1 MHCDGELFDC
11 RATGD
16 MVMQRPKFQEVRSF
30 HYLTGR
36 VSCKAVTQ
44 DGNVEVLARSD
55 PLHAICSSFETSLG
69 QSTIFAMRWKTQW
82 LLWRATKMM
91 ASQASG
97 R

>member
-1 MHCDGELFDC
+1 MHCDGELFGC

-16 MVMQRPKFQEVRSF
+16 LVTQGPKFQEVRSF
-30 HYLTGR
+30 HYLGR
-36 VSCKAVTQ
+36 ISCKAVTQ

-55 PLHAICSSFETSLG
+55 PLHAIFLSFEASLG
-69 QSTIFAMRWKTQW
+69 QSTTFAMRWKSQW
-82 LLWRATKMM
+82 LLRRATKMM